1 VVQYLNV
8 ITCSQRM
15 RSGCHLSLL
24 SPALLSRLCRLC
36 SSTMCDDEIED
47 PPSLLILCCLPC
59 FVQASP
65 LGDKSWVESWSVRP
79 RERRS
84 NPSFRAR
91 MTP

>member
-1 VVQYLNV
+1 ML
-8 ITCSQRM
+8 
-15 RSGCHLSLL
+15 
-24 SPALLSRLCRLC
+24 
-36 SSTMCDDEIED
+36 DDEIED
-47 PPSLLILCCLPC
+47 PPSFLVLCCLPC
-59 FVQASP
+59 LVQASS